1 MKAQR
6 SPRMKPDPKQ
16 WEVSYH
22 AEGEEFLFIFRND
35 GTGTCRDVDGQT
47 DVTFEWNRDWI
58 RGLEDSGVEEAVQDL
73 ASGLF
78 WSEINDQF
86 GDEAVITDDYL
97 FEHSEGLDVE
107 FSCGSR
113 QELWKL
119 TRLVLYSFPS
129 VWSDGSE
136 RRTVVF
142 RAEGESSDET
152 AGLEDDDYDLDFGT
166 DLAAADRA
174 RIVELL
180 NFAIGQN
187 TPAGEYLAYNDG
199 AYHRKSGYSWSV
211 KRETV
216 EIGRPSFHEIAEAR
230 SQLRD
235 YLELFLS
242 TSDLD
247 RLLPVN

>member
-1 MKAQR
+1 MKTQR
-6 SPRMKPDPKQ
+6 SPRLRPVPKQ
-16 WEVSYH
+16 WEIKYNT
-22 AEGEEFLFIFRND
+22 EGEEFLFIFRND

-47 DVTFEWNRDWI
+47 HIPFKWNHDDTQ
-58 RGLEDSGVEEAVQDL
+58 GMEDSDVEEALQNL
-73 ASGLF
+73 APDLF

-86 GDEAVITDDYL
+86 GDEAVVTDDYL
-97 FEHSEGLDVE
+97 FEHSEDLDVE
-107 FSCGSR
+107 FTCGSR
-113 QELWKL
+113 QELRHL

-129 VWSDGSE
+129 AWSDGSE
-136 RRTVVF
+136 RRTVAF
-142 RAEGESSDET
+142 RAEGESSEER
-152 AGLEDDDYDLDFGT
+152 AGLEDDDYDLDLGT
-166 DLAAADRA
+166 NLAASDRV

-187 TPAGEYLAYNDG
+187 TPVGEYLAYNDG

-216 EIGRPSFHEIAEAR
+216 EICRPSFHEIAEAR
-230 SQLRD
+230 NQLREH
-235 YLELFLS
+235 LELFLS

>member
-1 MKAQR
+1 MSVKAQR
-6 SPRMKPDPKQ
+6 SPRI
-16 WEVSYH
+16 WEIKYNT
-22 AEGEEFLFIFRND
+22 EGEEFLFIFRND

-47 DVTFEWNRDWI
+47 HVTFEWNRDEI
-58 RGLEDSGVEEAVQDL
+58 QGLEDSDVEQALQDL
-73 ASGLF
+73 ASELF

-97 FEHSEGLDVE
+97 FEHSEDLDVE
-107 FSCGSR
+107 FTCGSR
-113 QELWKL
+113 QELRNL
-119 TRLVLYSFPS
+119 TRLILYSFPS
-129 VWSDGSE
+129 IWSDGSE
-136 RRTVVF
+136 RRTVAF
-142 RAEGESSDET
+142 RAEGESSDER
-152 AGLEDDDYDLDFGT
+152 AGLEDDDYDLDLGT
-166 DLAAADRA
+166 DLAGADRS

-187 TPAGEYLAYNDG
+187 TPMGEYLAYNDG

-216 EIGRPSFHEIAEAR
+216 DICRPSFHEIAEAR
-230 SQLRD
+230 NRLRD

-247 RLLPVN
+247 RLLPIN

>member
-1 MKAQR
+1 MKAQG
-6 SPRMKPDPKQ
+6 SPRSKPDPKR
-16 WEVSYH
+16 WEIKYH
-22 AEGEEFLFIFRND
+22 TEGEEFLFIFRDD

-47 DVTFEWNRDWI
+47 EVTFEWNRDETQ
-58 RGLEDSGVEEAVQDL
+58 GLKDSDVEEALQDL
-73 ASGLF
+73 AAELF

-97 FEHSEGLDVE
+97 FENSEGLDVE
-107 FSCGSR
+107 FTCGSR

-119 TRLVLYSFPS
+119 TRLALYSFPS

-142 RAEGESSDET
+142 RAEGESSDER
-152 AGLEDDDYDLDFGT
+152 AGLEDDDYDLDLGP
-166 DLAAADRA
+166 DLAGADRV

-187 TPAGEYLAYNDG
+187 TPVGEYLAYNDG

-216 EIGRPSFHEIAEAR
+216 EICRPSFHEIAEAR
-230 SQLRD
+230 NQLREH
-235 YLELFLS
+235 LELFLS

>member
-1 MKAQR
+1 VKEQR

-16 WEVSYH
+16 WEINYRL
-22 AEGEEFLFIFRND
+22 EGEEFLFVFRND

-47 DVTFEWNRDWI
+47 EVTFEWNRDVTQ
-58 RGLEDSGVEEAVQDL
+58 GLEDADVEAALQDL
-73 ASGLF
+73 AADLF

-107 FSCGSR
+107 FTCGSR

-129 VWSDGSE
+129 IWSDGSE

-142 RAEGESSDET
+142 RAEGESSDES
-152 AGLEDDDYDLDFGT
+152 AGLEDDDYDLDLGT
-166 DLAAADRA
+166 DVAAADRA

-216 EIGRPSFHEIAEAR
+216 DICRPSFHEIAEAR
-230 SQLRD
+230 NQLRD

-247 RLLPVN
+247 RLLPIN